1 MAGCSVSSD
10 ASGTPD
16 HVTLTSH
23 VASALVPVPRRGLP
37 QPLMTRLQMT
47 RRQEWQEQMRQE
59 WQERQERQEWQKRQT
74 LRLLLMEARSCPP
87 PRSGR
92 RAF

>member
-1 MAGCSVSSD
+1 LAGCSVSSE

-37 QPLMTRLQMT
+37 QPLILLQMTRLQ
-47 RRQEWQEQMRQE
+47 RALVLLQLGLQM
-59 WQERQERQEWQKRQT
+59 
-74 LRLLLMEARSCPP
+74 LLQLALMEARSCPP
-87 PRSGR
+87 PRSGH